1 MKQKLVGWK
10 ANTLSLTRRA
20 VLVRASSSTIPAYVM
35 QCTHLPNRILEGID
49 QVNRN
54 FLLGTSE
61 QARRM
66 HWVGWDKITKPK
78 VEGGLG
84 LQLAK
89 GRNVALLAKL
99 NWRFHTESDSLWAR
113 VLKNKYYSL

>member
-1 MKQKLVGWK
+1 ME
-10 ANTLSLTRRA
+10 ANTLSLVGRA

-66 HWVGWDKITKPK
+66 HWVGWDKITRPK
-78 VEGGLG
+78 VEGELG
-84 LQLAK
+84 IQSAR
-89 GRNVALLAKL
+89 GRNLALLAKEL
-99 NWRFHTESDSLWAR
+99 EVLYRGGSSLG
-113 VLKNKYYSL
+113 

>member
-1 MKQKLVGWK
+1 MLSLVG
-10 ANTLSLTRRA
+10 RA
-20 VLVRASSSTIPAYVM
+20 VLVQASLSTKPAYVL

-49 QVNRN
+49 MVNRN
-54 FLLGTSE
+54 FLLGASE
-61 QARRM
+61 QERRM

-99 NWRFHTESDSLWAR
+99 NWRFHTKGDSFWAR
-113 VLKNKYYSL
+113 VLKNKYCS